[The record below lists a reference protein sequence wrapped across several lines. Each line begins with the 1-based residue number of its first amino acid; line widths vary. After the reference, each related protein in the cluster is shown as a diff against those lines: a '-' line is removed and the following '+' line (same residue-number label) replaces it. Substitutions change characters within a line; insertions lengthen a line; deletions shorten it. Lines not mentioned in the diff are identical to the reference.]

1 MAFIRLPINSLSGG
15 VGRQAPTKRLT
26 TEAENIDNCLVT
38 LERSAEKRPPL
49 SSINMGGGSAYLD
62 ISNLNPP
69 LNLNFNADNLYFHFL
84 DIDGFNRYCIII
96 NRSGYDFEPS
106 NSYINPSTNE
116 EINLSNFITVYR
128 IEPTEWVKETVDSS
142 VGTTVS
148 NTSGFNRAIFEY
160 LTYGNKNSISNYPIA
175 RTLKSSVSPATTK
188 NTFGSADF
196 DVGII
201 LWNKLIDIDFLP
213 DNAALELTS
222 TATGWANT
230 FETNQ
235 YIHSG
240 DVFNYKVSDPGAG
253 PTPQT
258 EDNLAQ
264 GGVAI
269 YTNVRDDIELSVG
282 TGGEETDVGQNRE
295 SFEFIPQTPLSDIQN
310 AIDAT
315 CGFKAT
321 RSLSHLTDT
330 PRLISVG
337 AGNTINFNTDQ
348 YYLTSPLSPLN
359 RDTATS
365 GYGKVFFARNSYSTF
380 PVSYYRTFRYTK
392 NPYYQRVRSE
402 SPNSVFDHRRLPII
416 IYKDVNGTGNWKVR
430 PLPVQ
435 PRISGTDI
443 SNPGPTAF
451 TRKEKI
457 QSITLWKSRL
467 WIATEN
473 TIFSSRLN
481 DYFDFWIN
489 DIENITET
497 DPIDI
502 QATVGVYNKLTY
514 IVPFQSTLFVAT
526 AGSLQFEVRGGSADV
541 GISPFNVEFRPTS
554 FYSTSK
560 ITEPQKLGNNIFF
573 ANASKMYMYLG
584 SSNATSEYS
593 SAIDVSQHCKDYLPE
608 NIRVLTT
615 SSSTDSIHMVDDNNR
630 NQLFNFVFRT
640 NGEQIVQNAFHR
652 WTLAPEDDIVAL
664 KTYEKDFY
672 IVSKR
677 PATSNST
684 DKALTVYFTS
694 LETVPFTTP
703 MIDWLT
709 LITPPFMTFNGTNT
723 IITLPFYD
731 PRIDSVIKSSAW
743 GNDAYTDISIVNI
756 FVDNVTGYTKL
767 TVSGNITANSVW
779 IGRSY
784 EMSIELSQQ
793 VIRGGGQGPGQVVEG
808 VLNLKRITTRHLNS
822 GVYDIEI
829 QRRGRPSTNVS
840 FYPFDINSLQSIQG
854 NIKIDA
860 VGEHFAKI
868 LSYSESCKIFIKS
881 DYPTPCNITNIDIIG
896 NWRSLNTSIE

>member
-62 ISNLNPP
+62 IPNLNPP

-106 NSYINPSTNE
+106 NSYVNPNTNE

-160 LTYGNKNSISNYPIA
+160 LTYGNKNSTSNYRIA
-175 RTLKSSVSPATTK
+175 RSVKGSVSATNIK
-188 NTFGSADF
+188 DTFGSTDF

-201 LWNKLIDIDFLP
+201 LWNKLVEIDYLP
-213 DNAALELTS
+213 DNAALDPSNVAL
-222 TATGWANT
+222 GWAST

-235 YIHSG
+235 FIHSG
-240 DVFNYKVSDPGAG
+240 DTINYKISTFPPGTIPTTEDIIGDPGY
-253 PTPQT
+253 
-258 EDNLAQ
+258 
-264 GGVAI
+264 I
-269 YTNVRDDIELSVG
+269 KNVRDDIDITLVDGVEVDDGQSKENFEGVPQYPV
-282 TGGEETDVGQNRE
+282 TDV
-295 SFEFIPQTPLSDIQN
+295 QTN
-310 AIDAT
+310 TNTT

-321 RSLSHLTDT
+321 RTLYHLIDN
-330 PRLISVG
+330 PRIIPRT
-337 AGNTINFNTDQ
+337 AGTNIDFNTDQ
-348 YYLTSPLSPLN
+348 YYLTSPLTPLV
-359 RDTATS
+359 RDSAIP
-365 GYGKVFFARNSYSTF
+365 GFGKVFFTRNSYSTF
-380 PVSYYRTFRYTK
+380 PVSYYRATRFSR
-392 NPYYQRVRSE
+392 NPYYERVRSE
-402 SPNSVFDHRRLPII
+402 SPNSVLDHRRLPII
-416 IYKDVNGTGNWKVR
+416 IYKDVTGSGNWKVR

-489 DIENITET
+489 DIENVTET

-584 SSNATSEYS
+584 SGNATSEYS
-593 SAIDVSQHCKDYLPE
+593 TAIDVSQHCKDYLPE

-640 NGEQIVQNAFHR
+640 NGEQIAQNAFHR
-652 WTLAPEDDIVAL
+652 WILAPEDDIVAL

-684 DKALTVYFTS
+684 NKALTVYFTS

-709 LITPPFMTFNGTNT
+709 LITTPFMTFNGTNT

-743 GNDAYTDISIVNI
+743 GNDAYTDINIVNT

-779 IGRSY
+779 VGRSY

-793 VIRGGGQGPGQVVEG
+793 VIRGGGQGSGQVVEG